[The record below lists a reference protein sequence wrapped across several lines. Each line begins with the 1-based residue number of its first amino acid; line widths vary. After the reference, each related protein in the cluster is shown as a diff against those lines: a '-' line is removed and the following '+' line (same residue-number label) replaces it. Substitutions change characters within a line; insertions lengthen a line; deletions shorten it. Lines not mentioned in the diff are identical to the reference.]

1 MKNTKNKISSNVSK
15 ELGISKKESKRF
27 VNVFVK
33 IMKEAISQK
42 TTKINN
48 FGTFYKK
55 QTKKRVGRNPKTLE
69 EYPINPFTKIYFRPS
84 NSVKKN
90 IN

>member
-33 IMKEAISQK
+33 IIEKQ
-42 TTKINN
+42 
-48 FGTFYKK
+48 FHKK
-55 QTKKRVGRNPKTLE
+55 QPRLIILELSTKNKQRKKLE
-69 EYPINPFTKIYFRPS
+69 EIRKL
-84 NSVKKN
+84 
-90 IN
+90 

>member
-42 TTKINN
+42 NN
-48 FGTFYKK
+48 
-55 QTKKRVGRNPKTLE
+55 QD
-69 EYPINPFTKIYFRPS
+69 
-84 NSVKKN
+84 
-90 IN
+90 

>member
-15 ELGISKKESKRF
+15 ELGISKESKRF

-55 QTKKRVGRNPKTLE
+55 QNKEKSWKKSE
-69 EYPINPFTKIYFRPS
+69 
-84 NSVKKN
+84 NSRGISYKSFH
-90 IN
+90 

>member
-1 MKNTKNKISSNVSK
+1 
-15 ELGISKKESKRF
+15 
-27 VNVFVK
+27 
-33 IMKEAISQK
+33 MKEAISQ

-84 NSVKKN
+84 NSVKN